1 MKQLSNTVFNHLNI
15 LLTVISDL
23 AYSIFKR
30 IPVHSY
36 TTSLKQSG
44 AILIS
49 LFIAIFVSM
58 LYCSFSKKV
67 QSAPFV
73 Y

>member
-49 LFIAIFVSM
+49 LFIATIFVSM
-58 LYCSFSKKV
+58 LYCSF
-67 QSAPFV
+67 
-73 Y
+73 